1 MQTWTRRPIGVLVAS
16 AVACL
21 LAGTLAL
28 PADAGKSKTKKAEGK
43 LVNYDAEAAT
53 ITVKEK
59 GTNKVYAVKAEG
71 SVLTRTTVTI
81 NAQPAK
87 LGDLPT
93 GAPVIVYWLRDE
105 EDPKKRFAR
114 KIDAPKVPDELL
126 EGYD

>member
-1 MQTWTRRPIGVLVAS
+1 MPIWVKRSILGLATA

-21 LAGTLAL
+21 VVGALAL

-43 LVNYDAEAAT
+43 LVRYDVEAAT

-59 GTNKVYAVKAEG
+59 GREKVYAVKAEG
-71 SVLTRTTVTI
+71 SVLTRTTVTM

-87 LGDLPT
+87 LDDLPE
-93 GAPVIVYWLRDE
+93 GAPVIVYWIRDE
-105 EDPKKRFAR
+105 NDPKKRFAR